1 LEVSTDDRL
10 ADELLDSFFSI
21 THIRY
26 PLLDPDRFRAQ
37 FAEPDTH
44 PDGPIYHPLLAVALA
59 WGARFSENP
68 ILLADRGEISARD
81 PEANAKGFTRSR
93 MAQLLV
99 IRGREVLEVCKVFR
113 YAKMEN
119 VQVGILMEP
128 LIARTFFPQPF
139 PSRKLLSMTEAPYLR
154 DSESNDLYT
163 T

>member
-1 LEVSTDDRL
+1 LWVCIDDRL

-37 FAEPDTH
+37 FTEPDTH

-68 ILLADRGEISARD
+68 VLLADREEISARD
-81 PEANAKGFTRSR
+81 PEARARGSTRSR
-93 MAQLLV
+93 MVQLLV
-99 IRGREVLEVCKVFR
+99 VRAREISEVWKVFR

-119 VQVGILMEP
+119 VQVGILLEP
-128 LIARTFFPQPF
+128 LLARTFSLPF
-139 PSRKLLSMTEAPYLR
+139 PELKAAEHDRSSFPKRQ
-154 DSESNDLYT
+154 
-163 T
+163 